1 MTSTLLPNALWSSS
15 GVFPATGG
23 ASLAAV
29 LSDASDASFTKK
41 TTGLAFDQIGMALQ
55 TATIAST
62 AVIQSVQFTV
72 RHSRPNAASAI
83 WVQLAIGGTVPGS
96 FIWKGNVVQL
106 PGVHATYN
114 YVSPAY
120 DAGTRAWTQSDID
133 NLVVI
138 VVDKSS
144 IANACTIFEISA
156 LVTTNDRPVVTVTAP
171 TGTISDTSTPLVSWT
186 YTDTEGDLQVYY
198 KVRIYSSGVYS
209 GAGFD
214 PELSANQSSANI
226 TGFGQDT
233 GAYPQPSLNGAGT
246 YRAYVQIG
254 MYNGPYLIWSD
265 WAFSSFTFA
274 VSPPAL
280 PDLSGA
286 WIPGS
291 AAVSLKFSGH
301 TNMLATDD
309 ADFVTTVGNWVAD
322 ANCSVTRSTTQAM
335 NGVASLRLSSTA
347 AGTMSAALANTTA
360 GREPVNPLQSYT
372 ATASFRAGATGRVCR
387 VGIRWLNSATATI
400 QTDYSTTITSTTAG
414 WTTASYLFLPPST
427 AAYALVVV
435 EVQSTAGAAEL
446 HYADEIAIYPGSAA
460 GFVNLA
466 PNPSVEVD
474 LTGWSNFFSD
484 PNVTITQDATHAFH
498 GTKAVKASVTGSASQ
513 VNFGANVYGLVIGQ
527 TYTASV
533 YVWNDAT
540 HPVPSINITI
550 PFVVTGTSTST
561 TGSWVRLSV
570 TWVATATSVFPVVQG
585 AGGVAS
591 PMIFWADALQV
602 EAGSTA
608 TTFSVATGAWTPG
621 GYTGMT
627 ALIER
632 SDDGGTTWTSV
643 YGAPFTLDATTETY
657 QILDYEASRGSV
669 SVGGTP
675 LYRAKAIAMNTA
687 NGLTISSDYTT
698 PATVATV
705 NDGQWW
711 LKSLVNPALNMSKV
725 RVKENVPYQ
734 TPEELGI
741 FYPLGQKTA
750 VVVHGDLHGENG
762 SLQVITRG
770 PTERSALDLLV
781 ARQDTLFLQDQQGY
795 GKRIQWTGRARV
807 FEGTANPEVST
818 YSIDYV
824 AVS

>member
-1 MTSTLLPNALWSSS
+1 MTSTLLPNALWNSS
-15 GVFPATGG
+15 GAWPLTGG
-23 ASLAAV
+23 ASHAAV

-41 TTGLAFDQIGMALQ
+41 TTGVSSDQIGMALQ
-55 TATIAST
+55 TATIPST

-72 RHSRPNAASAI
+72 RHSRPAAASMLN
-83 WVQLAIGGTVPGS
+83 VQLAIAGTVPGS
-96 FIWKGNVVQL
+96 FTWVGNVYAL
-106 PGVHATYN
+106 PGTHATYN
-114 YVSPAY
+114 YVSPVL
-120 DAGTRAWTQSDID
+120 DAGARAWTQADID
-133 NLVVI
+133 NLVI
-138 VVDKSS
+138 RIIDKSS
-144 IANACTIFEISA
+144 AANACTIFECSA

-186 YTDTEGDLQVYY
+186 YTDTEGDVPEW
-198 KVRIYSSGVYS
+198 YSVKIFSAGVY
-209 GAGFD
+209 GAAGFD
-214 PELSANQSSANI
+214 PETAAWSSAVLMNH
-226 TGFGQDT
+226 GLDT
-233 GAYPQPSLNGAGT
+233 GTYTSPSLNGSGT
-246 YRAYVQIG
+246 YRAYVKLG
-254 MYNGPYLIWSD
+254 VYNGPYIVWSD

-286 WIPGS
+286 WIPAS

-322 ANCSVTRSTTQAM
+322 ANCSILRSTTQAM
-335 NGVASLRLSSTA
+335 SGVASLRLSSTA

-387 VGIRWLNSATATI
+387 VGIRWLNSVTSTV

-414 WTTASYLFLPPST
+414 WTTASYLFLPPPT

-446 HYADEIAIYPGSAA
+446 HYVDEIAIYPGSAA

-474 LTGWSNFFSD
+474 LNGWSNFFSD
-484 PNVTITQDATHAFH
+484 PNVTISQDATHAFH
-498 GTKAVKASVTGSASQ
+498 GTKAVKALVTGSASQ
-513 VNFGANVYGLVIGQ
+513 VNFGANVYGLVVGQ

-550 PFVVTGTSTST
+550 PFVTTGTSTST
-561 TGSWVRLSV
+561 TGSWQRLSV

-585 AGGVAS
+585 AGGVSS
-591 PMIFWADALQV
+591 PMVFWADALQV
-602 EAGSTA
+602 EVGSSA

-621 GYTGMT
+621 GYTSMT
-627 ALIER
+627 ALVER
-632 SDDGGTTWTSV
+632 SDDGGTTWTAV
-643 YGAPFTLDATTETY
+643 YGGPFTIDAATETY
-657 QILDYEASRGSV
+657 QILDYEASRGSQT
-669 SVGGTP
+669 VGGTP
-675 LYRAKAIAMNTA
+675 EYRAKAIAMNTA

-698 PATVATV
+698 PVTVATT

-711 LKSLVNPALNMSKV
+711 LKSLVNPALNVSRV
-725 RVKENVPYQ
+725 RVKENVPYKI
-734 TPEELGI
+734 EEEVGV
-741 FYPLGQKTA
+741 FYPLGTGPA

-762 SLQVITRG
+762 SLQIITRG
-770 PTERSALDLLV
+770 PAERTALDLLV
-781 ARQDTLFLQDQQGY
+781 GRQDTLFLQDQQGY
-795 GKRIQWTGRARV
+795 GKRIQWVGRARV
-807 FEGTANPEVST
+807 LEGTATPENST
-818 YSIDYV
+818 YSLDYV
-824 AVS
+824 QVS